1 MSKIVSLG
9 IIGFFAFIFFIVG
22 FVFCD
27 LASQLSVE
35 TQIIDVSES
44 EILWDEHDFYIFD
57 PDGNKITLGVDSGEI
72 LDLTKHSRVLVK
84 FARYPPVLLSP
95 GSGWF
100 VDGVVKT
107 PNPDNMEGDVE

>member
-1 MSKIVSLG
+1 MILMCLPLALAITKHVDVNVTGSFYS
-9 IIGFFAFIFFIVG
+9 
-22 FVFCD
+22 D
-27 LASQLSVE
+27 L
-35 TQIIDVSES
+35 
-44 EILWDEHDFYIFD
+44 D

-84 FARYPPVLLSP
+84 FARYQPVLLSP